1 MSELKKFKPNLIPN
15 NPKDGSFDLEKA
27 LNKNGGCE
35 NYFVLLKKDGA
46 RLEVID
52 EKLLTRSLKEPSSDL
67 VKDKFE
73 GLVALCHDLKIVLE
87 GEFYAHGFKFN
98 TIMRFFTKTDVTTDQ
113 YRRELERAFKQNP
126 EKFAK
131 DYDGLSVEF
140 LTQFH
145 DELKFWLFDGYVLDR
160 PDLVGYGERMK
171 EIFKRLN
178 QNIEN
183 LALNHIVYPE
193 FYECQDIDGI
203 NELFNIAI
211 NEGYEGLVLVHKD
224 HKYKF
229 GRNSLNEGTLLKMK
243 NDDLEYDGVVI
254 DVVEA
259 TSVKEGVEK
268 TTNELGRSV
277 TSKKKDDREASG
289 IAKGFVTE
297 FFVIDEDGNKENI
310 GTFTVSLR
318 GFDNDV
324 RKSMFENKQ
333 DFIGRSFKYKAMT
346 PVKDFPRHAFFDC
359 WRDEK

>member
-1 MSELKKFKPNLIPN
+1 MSKFKPNLIPN
-15 NPKDGSFDLEKA
+15 NPKNGSFDLEKA

-35 NYFVLLKKDGA
+35 KYYAILKKDGA

-73 GLVALCHDLKIVLE
+73 GLVSLCHDLKIVLE

-98 TIMRFFTKTDVTTDQ
+98 AIMRFFTKSDVTTTK
-113 YRRELERAFKQNP
+113 YRQELEKEFTKNP
-126 EKFAK
+126 DQFAK
-131 DYDGLSVEF
+131 EYDGNSIEF

-160 PDLVGYGERMK
+160 PDLVGYDERMK
-171 EIFKRLN
+171 EILLRLD
-178 QNIEN
+178 QNMEN
-183 LALNHIVYPE
+183 LALNHVVLPE
-193 FYECQDIDGI
+193 FFQCGDIDGV
-203 NELFNIAI
+203 NELFQLALS
-211 NEGYEGLVLVHKD
+211 EGYEGLVLVHKD

-229 GRNSLNEGTLLKMK
+229 GRNTLNEGTLLKMK
-243 NDDLEYDGVVI
+243 NDALEYDGVVI

-259 TSVKEGVEK
+259 TSVKEGIEK

-289 IAKGFVTE
+289 IAKGLITAFT
-297 FFVIDEDGNKENI
+297 DDNGQCL
-310 GTFTVSLR
+310 GTFTVSLK
-318 GFDNDV
+318 GFDNDQ
-324 RKSMFENKQ
+324 RKEMFKNKSE
-333 DFIGRSFKYKAMT
+333 FIGKHFKYTGMM

>member
-1 MSELKKFKPNLIPN
+1 MSKFKPNLIPN

-35 NYFVLLKKDGA
+35 NYYALLKKDGA

-98 TIMRFFTKTDVTTDQ
+98 AIMRFFSKSDVTTTK
-113 YRRELERAFKQNP
+113 YRQELEKEFTKNP
-126 EKFAK
+126 DQFAK
-131 DYDGLSVEF
+131 DYDGNSIEF

-160 PDLVGYGERMK
+160 PDLVGYAERME
-171 EIFKRLN
+171 EILSRLD
-178 QNIEN
+178 QNLEN
-183 LALNHIVYPE
+183 LTLNHVVLPE
-193 FYECQDIDGI
+193 F
-203 NELFNIAI
+203 LFFDNVETL
-211 NEGYEGLVLVHKD
+211 NDLFQLSLSEGYEGLVLVHKD

-229 GRNSLNEGTLLKMK
+229 GRNTLNEGTLLKMK
-243 NDDLEYDGVVI
+243 NDGLEYDGIVLDI
-254 DVVEA
+254 EEA
-259 TSVKEGVEK
+259 TKVKEGVEK

-277 TSKKKDDREASG
+277 TSKKKGDREASG
-289 IAKGFVTE
+289 IAKGLVTA
-297 FFVIDEDGNKENI
+297 FYDDNGNHVGN
-310 GTFTVSLR
+310 FPVSLR
-318 GFDNDV
+318 GFDNEQ
-324 RKSMFENKQ
+324 RKEMLKNKAE
-333 DFIGRSFKYKAMT
+333 FIGKHFKYTGMM
-346 PVKDFPRHAFFDC
+346 PVKDYPRHAFFDC

>member
-15 NPKDGSFDLEKA
+15 NPKDGSFDIEKA

-35 NYFVLLKKDGA
+35 NYIALLKKDGA

-52 EKLLTRSLKEPSSDL
+52 EKLLSRSLKEPSSDL

-98 TIMRFFTKTDVTTDQ
+98 TIMRFFSKSDVTTTK
-113 YRRELERAFKQNP
+113 YRQELEKEFSKNP
-126 EKFAK
+126 NKFAK
-131 DYDGLSVEF
+131 DYDSHSIEF

-160 PDLVGYGERMK
+160 PDLVGYAERME
-171 EIFKRLN
+171 EIISRLSSST
-178 QNIEN
+178 EN
-183 LALNHIVYPE
+183 LALNHIVFPE
-193 FYECQDIDGI
+193 FMYFNNTENL
-203 NELFNIAI
+203 NELFQLSLS
-211 NEGYEGLVLVHKD
+211 EGYEGLVLVHKD

-229 GRNSLNEGTLLKMK
+229 GRNSLNEGTLLKIK

-259 TSVKEGVEK
+259 TSVKDGVEK

-289 IAKGFVTE
+289 IAKGLVTS
-297 FFVIDEDGNKENI
+297 FINDKGEDL
-310 GTFTVSLR
+310 GTFTVSLK
-318 GFDNDV
+318 GFDNEQ
-324 RKSMFENKQ
+324 RKEMFINKDQ
-333 DFIGRSFKYKAMT
+333 FIGNHFKYKAMT